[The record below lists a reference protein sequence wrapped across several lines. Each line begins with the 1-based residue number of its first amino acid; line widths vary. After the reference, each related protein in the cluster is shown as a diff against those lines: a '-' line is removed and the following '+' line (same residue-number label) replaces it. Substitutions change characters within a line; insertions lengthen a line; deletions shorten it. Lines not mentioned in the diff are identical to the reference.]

1 MQVTKL
7 GEGRAE
13 VAVVGGIHGD
23 EPCGIRAIER
33 LLRDAP
39 EVRRPVKLVVANEA
53 AAERGVRYVEEDLNR
68 AFPGYPDSETHE
80 KRLAYEL
87 AHELEGC
94 RTLALHSTQSHAEPF
109 AVVDGVDD
117 LARTVCPRL
126 PVASVVETGRFV
138 EGRIFKA
145 VPDTIEV
152 ECGLQGTE
160 DAAANGYLLVLS
172 FLTATGVL
180 PGVAPAR
187 DTPVFRL
194 VRRIPKGPASEYEV
208 FVENFER
215 VDEGTTYA
223 AVDGES
229 VVAEEQ
235 FYPVLMSSSGYED
248 VFGYA
253 ADRVGYVG

>member
-23 EPCGIRAIER
+23 EPCGIRAVER
-33 LLRDAP
+33 VLREAP
-39 EVRRPVKLVVANEA
+39 TVRRPVKLIVANEK

-68 AFPGYPDSETHE
+68 AFPGYPNGETHE

-138 EGRIFKA
+138 EGRIFNA
-145 VPDTIEV
+145 VPDTVEV

-172 FLTATGVL
+172 FLTAMGVL
-180 PGVAPAR
+180 PGVAVAK

-194 VRRIPKGPASEYEV
+194 VRRIPKGTAREYEV
-208 FVENFER
+208 FVENFQR
-215 VDEGTTYA
+215 VDGGETYA
-223 AVDGES
+223 AVDGDT
-229 VVAEEQ
+229 VVADEQ
-235 FYPVLMSSSGYED
+235 FYPVLMSSNGYED

-253 ADRVGYVG
+253 AERVGTVG

>member
-39 EVRRPVKLVVANEA
+39 EVRRPVKLVVANEEA
-53 AAERGVRYVEEDLNR
+53 TERGVRYVEEDLNR
-68 AFPGYPDSETHE
+68 AFPGYPDGETHE
-80 KRLAYEL
+80 KRLAYDL

-117 LARTVCPRL
+117 FARAICPRL
-126 PVASVVETGRFV
+126 PSAAVVETGRYV

-152 ECGLQGTE
+152 ECGLQGTD
-160 DAAANGYLLVLS
+160 DAAANAYLLVLS

-180 PGVAPAR
+180 PGNAPAR
-187 DTPVFRL
+187 TTPLFRL
-194 VRRIPKGPASEYEV
+194 ERRIPKQDADEYEV
-208 FVENFER
+208 FVDNFEP
-215 VDEGTTYA
+215 VEVGETYA
-223 AVDGES
+223 AVDGEP
-229 VVAEEQ
+229 VVADER
-235 FYPVLMSSSGYED
+235 FYPVLMSSYGYDD
-248 VFGYA
+248 VFGYVA
-253 ADRVGYVG
+253 EQVGYVG